1 MSFSFDSLFAKFKVM
16 SKSSNLTR
24 FIISTIRGFIE
35 KQAIMILM

>member
-1 MSFSFDSLFAKFKVM
+1 MSFSFDSLLANFKVM

-24 FIISTIRGFIE
+24 FIISTIPGLIE